1 MKIKIC
7 SLIIVAMCMLN
18 ITGCESNNKTQQLT
32 TNKEQITPL
41 SKTEIFMGTVVN
53 IKIYDKYDENII
65 NKAFDK
71 IEEIENLVSLN
82 KEETEI
88 QKLNDNAG
96 IKPVKLSDE
105 TYYIIKEAYR
115 YSKESSGGYDL
126 TIGPL
131 VKLWNIGTEQVKV
144 PTKDEIQQVISK
156 IDYNKIEMNDETKEV
171 YLTQKGMKIDLGS
184 IAKGYTADEVAKLL
198 KQEGVKQAIIDI
210 GGNIYAMGLKNNTE
224 EWTIGI
230 QDPFSDRGEI
240 VGSVAVSDKSVVTSG
255 IYERYMEKD
264 GVKYHHILNPKTG
277 YPYES
282 DIAGVTIIAD
292 KSIDADALSTVVFTK
307 GIEEGIEF
315 IENQEG
321 SQAIFISKD
330 KKIYLTSGIK
340 NNFEHTNNEFE
351 IISK

>member
-7 SLIIVAMCMLN
+7 SLIIVAMCTFNM
-18 ITGCESNNKTQQLT
+18 TGCESNNKMQQLT

-53 IKIYDKYDENII
+53 IKIYDKHDEEII

-71 IEEIENLVSLN
+71 VEEIENLVSLN
-82 KEETEI
+82 KEETEL

-96 IKPVKLSDE
+96 IKPIKLSDE
-105 TYYIIKEAYR
+105 TYNIIKQAYK
-115 YSKESSGGYDL
+115 YSKESEGEYDL
-126 TIGPL
+126 TVGPL
-131 VKLWNIGTEQVKV
+131 VKLWNIGREEAKV
-144 PTKDEIQQVISK
+144 PTKDEINQAISK
-156 IDYNKIEMNDETKEV
+156 IDYNNIQMNDETKEV
-171 YLTQKGMKIDLGS
+171 YLTQRGMKIDLGS

-240 VGSVAVSDKSVVTSG
+240 VGSVALSNKSVVTSG

-307 GIEEGIEF
+307 GIEDGIEF

-321 SQAIFISKD
+321 AQAIFISKD